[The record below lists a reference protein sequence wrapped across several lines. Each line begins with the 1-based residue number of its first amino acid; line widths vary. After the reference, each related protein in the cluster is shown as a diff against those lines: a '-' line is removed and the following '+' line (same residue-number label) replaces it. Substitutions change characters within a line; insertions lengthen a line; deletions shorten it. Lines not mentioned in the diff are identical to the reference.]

1 MKKITN
7 RNNVTNK
14 TAFDMIPEEYRFE
27 GYQRWMDYAR
37 YDWLENPKCEE
48 WDNLIEEEVNGCVPL
63 TFMLC
68 VSVAGMISGALEEE
82 SIKVHMQNDLQ
93 ERTAGFFAVACGGKT
108 KETEGQKGH
117 TYMVDKVLTLPEI
130 VDEEGHLKLHEAII
144 AVSHEGKR
152 NKTYDLPTAWLDIAP
167 DVRWIK
173 GRDSGVRILDFYHGV
188 GGHSIPSI
196 KRVFNIWGEE
206 KLRRVLDCEIKKF
219 KRCAKK
225 RGKYREMPEEFF
237 KQIGMILTAYNVVE
251 ERYGLHT
258 GKKKLVD
265 FIFRNVTVLW
275 HDPKVEYAN
284 EYRRITME
292 GEYDYE

>member
-1 MKKITN
+1 
-7 RNNVTNK
+7 
-14 TAFDMIPEEYRFE
+14 MIPEEYRFE

-48 WDNLIEEEVNGCVPL
+48 WDNLIEEEVNGWVPL

-108 KETEGQKGH
+108 KETEEQMGH
-117 TYMVDKVLTLPEI
+117 TYMIGEVLTLPEI

-173 GRDSGVRILDFYHGV
+173 GRDSGVRILDFYHGI

-196 KRVFNIWGEE
+196 KRVFNTWGEE

-237 KQIGMILTAYNVVE
+237 KQIGMILTAYNVAE

-275 HDPKVEYAN
+275 HDQKVEYAN
-284 EYRRITME
+284 EIT
-292 GEYDYE
+292 GE

>member
-1 MKKITN
+1 MKNHKKGN
-7 RNNVTNK
+7 KVTHSSG
-14 TAFDMIPEEYRFE
+14 FDMIPEEYRFE
-27 GYQRWMDYAR
+27 GYQRWMDYVR

-48 WDNLIEEEVNGCVPL
+48 WDNLIEEEVNGWVPL

-93 ERTAGFFAVACGGKT
+93 ERTAGFFAVACGEKT
-108 KETEGQKGH
+108 KETEGQMGH
-117 TYMVDKVLTLPEI
+117 TYMIDRVLTLPEI
-130 VDEEGHLKLHEAII
+130 VDEEGHIKLHEAII

-196 KRVFNIWGEE
+196 KRVFNTWGEE

-225 RGKYREMPEEFF
+225 RGTYREMPEEIF
-237 KQIGMILTAYNVVE
+237 KQIGMILTAYNVAE

-275 HDPKVEYAN
+275 HDKKVEYAN
-284 EYRRITME
+284 ENT
-292 GEYDYE
+292 GE

>member
-1 MKKITN
+1 
-7 RNNVTNK
+7 
-14 TAFDMIPEEYRFE
+14 MIGE
-27 GYQRWMDYAR
+27 
-37 YDWLENPKCEE
+37 
-48 WDNLIEEEVNGCVPL
+48 
-63 TFMLC
+63 
-68 VSVAGMISGALEEE
+68 
-82 SIKVHMQNDLQ
+82 
-93 ERTAGFFAVACGGKT
+93 
-108 KETEGQKGH
+108 
-117 TYMVDKVLTLPEI
+117 VLTLPEI

-196 KRVFNIWGEE
+196 KRVFNTWGEE

-237 KQIGMILTAYNVVE
+237 KQIGMILTAYNVAE

-275 HDPKVEYAN
+275 HDKKVEYAN
-284 EYRRITME
+284 ENT
-292 GEYDYE
+292 GE